1 MNKAIK
7 EFKGELKKIEK
18 KQGKLFTARLKKK
31 EKKEKALFNRF
42 DRCRT
47 RKCSTYF
54 KEQDAES
61 ERFRKEQDIQCPQK
75 NNTAFYNCSV
85 GFYDGP
91 EGSKLRKLSEKIKKC
106 ANTRCKADLRK
117 LKEQKESIEKLFMK
131 HKIDTSP

>member
-1 MNKAIK
+1 MNTAIK
-7 EFKGELKKIEK
+7 EFNGKLKKIEK

-31 EKKEKALFNRF
+31 EKKEKALFNKF

-75 NNTAFYNCSV
+75 NNKAFYDCSV

-106 ANTRCKADLRK
+106 ANTKCKADLQK
-117 LKEQKESIEKLFMK
+117 LKQQKESIKELFMK
-131 HKIDTSP
+131 QKIDPSP

>member
-7 EFKGELKKIEK
+7 EFNGELKKIEK

-31 EKKEKALFNRF
+31 EKKEKALFNKF

-75 NNTAFYNCSV
+75 NNTAFYDCSV

-91 EGSKLRKLSEKIKKC
+91 EGSKLRKLSKKIKTC
-106 ANTRCKADLRK
+106 ANKKCMTHLNKVK
-117 LKEQKESIEKLFMK
+117 KQKESIKELFIKYKM
-131 HKIDTSP
+131 